1 MTYRLKDRELQAE
14 LDEISDGSFSRRLAC
29 IHLEPDGFRTIWFS
43 IGGRNASLLVFDDDI
58 VWDEENEEDQT
69 KEVQTP

>member
-1 MTYRLKDRELQAE
+1 MTYRLKDRDVQQK
-14 LDEISDGSFSRRLAC
+14 LDDLSEGEFSLRIAC
-29 IHLEPDGFRTIWFS
+29 IRHDPDRFRTIWFS

-58 VWDEENEEDQT
+58 VWDEENEEDKT

>member
-1 MTYRLKDRELQAE
+1 MTYRLKDREIQKK
-14 LDEISDGSFSRRLAC
+14 LDEISEGEFSLRIAC
-29 IHLEPDGFRTIWFS
+29 IRPNPDGFRTVWFG

>member
-1 MTYRLKDRELQAE
+1 MSSKSST
-14 LDEISDGSFSRRLAC
+14 ISVRVSSPSASLAFAL
-29 IHLEPDGFRTIWFS
+29 IRTIWFS

>member
-1 MTYRLKDRELQAE
+1 MTYRLKDRDVQQR
-14 LDEISDGSFSRRLAC
+14 LDDLSEGEFSLRIAC
-29 IHLEPDGFRTIWFS
+29 IRPDPDRFRTIWFS

>member
-1 MTYRLKDRELQAE
+1 MTYRLKDRDVQQKPDDLSEGE
-14 LDEISDGSFSRRLAC
+14 FSLRIAC
-29 IHLEPDGFRTIWFS
+29 NRPDPDRFRTIWFS